1 MGPGSQGFRRESGL
15 SMAESLPEPR
25 LAAASANPLLALAAL
40 DAAAPLAAAL
50 ETALAGGDD
59 ELIRSALDGGPPLA
73 SRRVWQALAAAVDG
87 GGDGVGL
94 RFFAIPL
101 IIVAGSRT
109 QLTLPGAVP
118 EIGSITAL
126 LQEHGAIGATRNFG
140 LGNALCGAAALEAL
154 SPCLLWRAA
163 RDLAERAVAGAL
175 SPEPVVIGPGRE
187 QVHLRFIAGAGIT
200 PQHLPSFLESASN
213 IGTWG
218 MPLTK
223 ELARQLAQPGLEV
236 LPMPRPPQPLVKA
249 AYIGRCA
256 QLEAALS
263 LFLSNTVRRYRMSVG
278 DPEAVLSAHAL
289 AAGAGELRLSLSS
302 PFDESML
309 EGFCWPLHS
318 LDDMQDVQR
327 VFVQALNDF
336 RISSVEWRS
345 EVLPDVLERGLRFV
359 PAQRAATAARH

>member
-1 MGPGSQGFRRESGL
+1 MT
-15 SMAESLPEPR
+15 ESLPEPR
-25 LAAASANPLLALAAL
+25 LIAASANPLLELAAQE
-40 DAAAPLAAAL
+40 AGAPLAAAL

-59 ELIRSALDGGPPLA
+59 VLIRAALDGGPPLA

-94 RFFAIPL
+94 RLFAIPL

-118 EIGSITAL
+118 EIGNITGL
-126 LQEHGAIGATRNFG
+126 LEQHGAIGATRNFG
-140 LGNALCGAAALEAL
+140 LGNALCGATALETL
-154 SPCLLWRAA
+154 SPSALWRAV
-163 RDLAERAVAGAL
+163 RDPAERTVAEAL
-175 SPEPVVIGPGRE
+175 TPEPVAVGPGRE
-187 QVHLRFIAGAGIT
+187 QVHLRFMVGAGVT

-218 MPLTK
+218 MPLTR

-249 AYIGRCA
+249 AYLGRCA
-256 QLEAALS
+256 QLEAALN
-263 LFLSNTVRRYRMSVG
+263 LFLSNNVRRFRMSVG
-278 DPEAVLSAHAL
+278 DPEAVLSAHVL

-309 EGFCWPLHS
+309 EGFCWPLHP
-318 LDDMQDVQR
+318 LDEVHDVQR
-327 VFVQALNDF
+327 IFAQTLNDF
-336 RISSVEWRS
+336 RISSVEWRR
-345 EVLPDVLERGLRFV
+345 ELLPDVLERGLRFV
-359 PAQRAATAARH
+359 PAQRTATVARH